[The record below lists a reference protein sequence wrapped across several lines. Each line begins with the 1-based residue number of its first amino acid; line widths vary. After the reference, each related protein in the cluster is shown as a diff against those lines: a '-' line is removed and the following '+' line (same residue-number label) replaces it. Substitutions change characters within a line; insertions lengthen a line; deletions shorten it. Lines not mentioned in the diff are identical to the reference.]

1 MNTSTLTTDLKD
13 YFNRLKLQESYAS
26 IVLGAIVVI
35 ILGLLIANYFTK
47 GSGQIGTGISTTNKE
62 TQQIAPPN
70 RIYKV
75 AAGDSLS
82 KISDKVYGDMQYWPV
97 LARANNIAN
106 PDVIYV
112 DAQLTVPPKADALK
126 IHEQMTMASYHVQNG
141 DTLFVIAQKAY
152 GDGSRW
158 MEIATANNVGY
169 LPNGNPL
176 IFSGSNLTIPR

>member
-13 YFNRLKLQESYAS
+13 YFNKLKLQESYAS

-47 GSGQIGTGISTTNKE
+47 GSGQIGTGLSTTQE
-62 TQQIAPPN
+62 AQQITQPN
-70 RIYKV
+70 RTYKV

-97 LARANNIAN
+97 LARANNIGN
-106 PDVIYV
+106 PDVIYA
-112 DAQLTVPPKADALK
+112 DAQLTIPAKADAFK
-126 IHEQMTMASYHVQNG
+126 MHAEMTMTSYQVHNG
-141 DTLFVIAQKAY
+141 DTLFIIAQKAY

-158 MEIATANNVGY
+158 QEIANVNNVGY

-176 IFSGSNLTIPR
+176 IFAGSQLTIPR